1 MSSDR
6 WKPTRAG
13 ICNVWEYDEQVFHF
27 ADGRLVLRGP
37 NGSGK
42 SNALA
47 LLVPFL
53 LDGVMSAARMDSM
66 GGGRSMKSLLLG
78 LSDDE
83 ASGRRYRH
91 EQRTGYVWLEFGRG
105 DEHVT
110 IGCGARAVV
119 ARDTDAWFFVTDR
132 RPGVDLEL
140 TRGGVALTRA
150 ALTEELGADAVSTGA
165 DDYRRAVDRALL
177 GLGPHR
183 HRNLLAL
190 LVVLRRPHLAGNLKL
205 DLLARVLSEGLPFLD
220 EQLLVDVAASFE
232 DLDAVKKDLERL
244 EAAQRAVDGF
254 LPTYRRYVRA
264 MARERA
270 TAVVR
275 AGRDLRAAEG
285 EVRKA
290 ADAVGTAEHRIAEVR
305 ELRHRNA
312 LARTAAEQRLRALL
326 ESPAYRD
333 ATSLVEV
340 VERAGD
346 AERETREAADR
357 LRKAEAR
364 VAEAETSARDA
375 TEALRQASAG
385 VDRVLTETAAA
396 ADVAGVPWTL
406 DRQGAGR
413 PDLEA
418 ALRAGATRRRED
430 IRMVGAAAAAADRTR
445 AQAESL
451 RAVAQAAADEA
462 TAADG
467 LRVEAAAAT
476 DAARFALFAAV
487 TTWAG
492 ASGLDG
498 LDPVLAGV
506 GTMGDPAAPTLAD
519 VLAEVLAPRREALAA
534 ERALLGD
541 RRETLA
547 RQAEEVEEE
556 RRRVA
561 EWPVPTPDR
570 LSTRP
575 ADRDGRPGAPLFAC
589 CDFADNLGHEERA
602 GLEAALEAAGMLD
615 AWVGLVDDGF
625 DAWVHAG
632 PPVDG
637 PSLADVLVPTPPPE
651 SGLGNDDVAA
661 VLRGVALADVGI
673 GLSTDGRFVLG
684 PLAGRFGKP
693 GAEFVGAGAREQRRL
708 RLLAELDERL
718 HALRAELSRVDGE
731 LERLAADEQRM
742 AAASDSLP
750 SAAELVAAR
759 EAFLQAVARCEQA
772 EATAARARAEADAAD
787 GAARDAAARHQ
798 TEAADRRLPTTEDGL
813 AQAEHAVHAFE
824 QQASELVA
832 GMAELDRRRAA
843 AGETDTVLQRERSDR
858 DGMRREHEEKARRH
872 AGLSARVET
881 LRAQLGPDAGAPL
894 REQQAIDAEQHR
906 LAEEETALGDA
917 AEEAAEELGRARTQQ
932 EATQQRVEERRA
944 AMSQATARVDA
955 LRAADLWAVVVGADV
970 EVPSDPQRLAQQVDA
985 ATVDVD
991 AAADANA
998 LQNQLERAFRALLDE
1013 IGREYQASLGY
1024 VDGIGRVDVTSEAG
1038 TFAITWLAQELA
1050 AHVARQRELLSER
1063 DRAIFERH
1071 LLSRVAEALRELL
1084 NDADEFVSEV
1094 NACLDDT
1101 PTASGL
1107 RIQLRWEA
1115 VDDGP
1120 ATVAALHLLRRSPEL
1135 LGPEERE
1142 ELRRF
1147 FADAIARARADNP
1160 GQGYA
1165 EVLAQVLDYRSWHTF
1180 ALYVLSARDGRRR
1193 LTKTVF
1199 RSLSGGEQAIA
1210 LHLPLF
1216 AAAAA
1221 HYNRARPDAPRM
1233 IALDEAFAGIDEGMR
1248 GDLLGL
1254 LGRFDLDMVLT
1265 GHELWGAYEQVPAV
1279 MVYDL
1284 LRRPPAEGVSC
1295 LPMRWDGAALAA
1307 V

>member
-1 MSSDR
+1 MSDR

-13 ICNVWEYDEQVFHF
+13 ITNVWEYDEQVFHF

-66 GGGRSMKSLLLG
+66 GGGRSMKTLLLG

-83 ASGRRYRH
+83 GSGRRYRH

-132 RPGVDLEL
+132 RPDVDLRL
-140 TRGGVALTRA
+140 TTGAVALSRT
-150 ALTEELGADAVSTGA
+150 ALVEELGADAVLTSA
-165 DDYRRAVDRALL
+165 DEYRRAVDRALL

-183 HRNLLAL
+183 HHNLLAL

-205 DLLARVLSEGLPFLD
+205 DLLARVLAEGLPFLD
-220 EQLLVDVAASFE
+220 EQLLADVAASFE
-232 DLDAVKKDLERL
+232 DLDAVKKDLDRL
-244 EAAQRAVDGF
+244 ETAQRAVAGF
-254 LPTYRRYVRA
+254 LPAYRRYVRA
-264 MARERA
+264 LARERA
-270 TAVVR
+270 AAVVG
-275 AGRDLRAAEG
+275 AGRALRVAEG

-290 ADAVGTAEHRIAEVR
+290 CEAVAGAERRTAEVR
-305 ELRHRNA
+305 ELRQQNA
-312 LARTAAEQRLRALL
+312 VARTAAEQRLRALL

-333 ATSLVEV
+333 ATSLVDV
-340 VERAGD
+340 VERADD
-346 AERETREAADR
+346 AEREAGAAAER
-357 LRKAEAR
+357 LHTAEAR
-364 VAEAETSARDA
+364 VARAETAAGEAS
-375 TEALRQASAG
+375 EALRQASAT
-385 VDRVLTETAAA
+385 VDRMLVETAAV
-396 ADVAGVPWTL
+396 ADAAGVPWML
-406 DRQGAGR
+406 DRQAASR

-430 IRMVGAAAAAADRTR
+430 IRVVRAAAVDADRTR

-451 RAVAQAAADEA
+451 RAAARATADEA
-462 TAADG
+462 MTADS
-467 LRVEAAAAT
+467 LRIEAAAAT
-476 DAARFALFAAV
+476 EAARAALFDAV
-487 TTWAG
+487 TSWSE

-498 LDPVLAGV
+498 LEPVLAAV
-506 GTMGDPAAPTLAD
+506 EHLGDTGAPSLGD
-519 VLAEVLAPRREALAA
+519 VLAEVLSPRREALAA

-541 RRETLA
+541 RLEALGREA
-547 RQAEEVEEE
+547 DDVAEE
-556 RRRVA
+556 RRRIA
-561 EWPVPTPDR
+561 EWPVPAPDR
-570 LSTRP
+570 LPTRL

-589 CDFADNLGHEERA
+589 CDFAEHVADEERA

-615 AWVGLVDDGF
+615 AWVGPVDEGF
-625 DAWVHAG
+625 DAWLHAS
-632 PPVDG
+632 PPVGG
-637 PSLADVLVPTPPPE
+637 PSIADVLVPTPPPG
-651 SGLGNDDVAA
+651 SGLGDDDVVA
-661 VLRGVALADVGI
+661 VLRGIALADVGI
-673 GLSTDGRFVLG
+673 AVATDGRFVLG
-684 PLAGRFGKP
+684 PLTGRFGKATP
-693 GAEFVGAGAREQRRL
+693 EFVGAGAREQRRQ
-708 RLLAELDERL
+708 RLLAELDERRVRL
-718 HALRAELSRVDGE
+718 QAEIDGVDGE
-731 LERLAADEQRM
+731 LARLAAEEQRM
-742 AAASDSLP
+742 AAASTGLP
-750 SAAELVAAR
+750 SAAAVSAAR
-759 EAFLQAVARCEQA
+759 EALLRAVARCEQA
-772 EATAARARAEADAAD
+772 EATAARTSAEAEVAAASAREADARLQA
-787 GAARDAAARHQ
+787 
-798 TEAADRRLPTTEDGL
+798 EAVDRRLPSTEDGL
-813 AQAEHAVHAFE
+813 VQVEHAVHAFE
-824 QQASELVA
+824 QQATALV
-832 GMAELDRRRAA
+832 GWMAELGRRRAV
-843 AGETDTVLQRERSDR
+843 AGEADATLQHERSER
-858 DGMRREHEEKARRH
+858 EGRRQEHQDAARRH
-872 AGLSARVET
+872 AGLAARVET
-881 LRAQLGPDAGAPL
+881 LRAQLGPDADAPL
-894 REQQAIDAEQHR
+894 REQQAIDAAQVR
-906 LAEEETALGDA
+906 LADEETALA
-917 AEEAAEELGRARTQQ
+917 ATAEEAAEELGRARTRHEAAQ
-932 EATQQRVEERRA
+932 ERVEERGA
-944 AMSQATARVDA
+944 AMSQATTRVDA
-955 LRAADLWAVVVGADV
+955 LRPADVWAVVVGADV
-970 EVPSDPQRLAQQVDA
+970 EVPADPQRLAQQVEA
-985 ATVDVD
+985 ATADVD
-991 AAADANA
+991 AAVDANA
-998 LQNQLERAFRALLDE
+998 LHNALEKAFRMLLDE
-1013 IGREYQASLGY
+1013 VGREYQASLGY
-1024 VDGIGRVDVTSEAG
+1024 VDGIGRVDVTSETG
-1038 TFAITWLAQELA
+1038 TFPVTWLAEELA

-1071 LLSRVAEALRELL
+1071 LLSRVAEELRGLL

-1094 NACLDDT
+1094 NACLDGT

-1115 VDDGP
+1115 VDGAP
-1120 ATVAALHLLRRSPEL
+1120 ATVAALRLLRRSPDL
-1135 LGPEERE
+1135 LGPEERD

-1147 FADAIARARADNP
+1147 FADAIARVRAENP

-1180 ALYVLSARDGRRR
+1180 TLYVVSAGDGRRR